1 MTQRPMKTSHIWKL
15 VRERLAD
22 GRSVEIDSAL
32 ANLEFRGEIS
42 LHRRCELTTEI
53 RSLLH
58 PATTYQ
64 TWIRLK
70 HPALWGST
78 QWVHRERQTQRGQL
92 AWLDHLIA
100 EAKAKGD

>member
-15 VRERLAD
+15 VRDRIAD
-22 GRSVEIDSAL
+22 NRSVEIDSAL

-42 LHRRCELTTEI
+42 LHRRCELTTKI
-53 RSLLH
+53 RSLLR
-58 PATTYQ
+58 PAVTYK

-70 HPALWGST
+70 HPKLWGDAH
-78 QWVHRERQTQRGQL
+78 WVRREKRIQEGQL